1 MTTLEQAEILATA
14 LEELVDAGCRA
25 LADRAAGPDGTVDQS
40 IAELEQGLLFDLA
53 TLSSGVTAGRE
64 VIDRLG
70 EGDLALVHLARVA
83 ADASSRLLGRGVPM
97 EPLDRVRD
105 EITAGRDMALLSRV
119 ADKVLR
125 SGEAGPRG
133 LADDIEMVR
142 QSFRAF
148 AEAKV
153 MPVAERIH
161 REDLDVPEDI
171 ISGLAELGVFA
182 LSVPEEY
189 GGLVDESHAA
199 LYSMLVATE
208 ELSRASLGAAG
219 SLSTRPEIIAW
230 VIAKAGT
237 EEQKARWLPEIASG
251 EKMTSIAITEP
262 GTGSNVAAIRV
273 AARPDGDGYV
283 VDGVKTWCTFGG
295 RAEYLVILAR
305 TDPSPTA
312 GHRGLSLV
320 MIEKPAMPGHHFEIT
335 QDGGGRIEG
344 RAIPTLGYRG
354 MHSFEVS
361 FEGWRIPA
369 DAIIGGE
376 EYLGRG
382 FYLQMEAFAN
392 ARVQTSARAQG
403 IIQAAIDASVS
414 YTKAREIFGQPLS
427 EFPLTKE
434 KIALMAA
441 TLTAAR
447 ALMMLTADRIAA
459 GHPEAGMSA
468 AQSKLFAGGSAEW
481 ITRDALQLHGGY
493 GYAEEYTVSR
503 LFVDARVLSIFEGA
517 NEVLALKIIGRALLN
532 RAAQSLA
539 A

>member
-1 MTTLEQAEILATA
+1 MDTMEKARTLATA
-14 LEELVDAGCRA
+14 LETLVDGGCRA
-25 LADRAAGPDGTVDQS
+25 LVDRSTVDGASDQGV
-40 IAELEQGLLFDLA
+40 AEQEQGLLFDLA

-64 VIDRLG
+64 MIERMGD
-70 EGDLALVHLARVA
+70 GDLALAHLARVA
-83 ADASSRLLGRGVPM
+83 ADASSRLIGRGVPL
-97 EPLDRVRD
+97 EPLDAVRD
-105 EITAGRDMALLSRV
+105 EVAAGRDMTLLTRIADRV
-119 ADKVLR
+119 LAT
-125 SGEAGPRG
+125 GEAGPRA
-133 LADDIEMVR
+133 L
-142 QSFRAF
+142 

-153 MPVAERIH
+153 MPMAERIH

-171 ISGLAELGVFA
+171 ISGLAELGTFA

-189 GGLVDESHAA
+189 GGLIDASHAA

-219 SLSTRPEIIAW
+219 SLSTRPEIVAW

-251 EKMTSIAITEP
+251 AKMTSIAITEP

-273 AARPDGDGYV
+273 TARPDGDGYI

-295 RAEYLVILAR
+295 RAEYLAILAR

-320 MIEKPAMPGHHFEIT
+320 MIEKPAMPGHHFELT
-335 QDGGGRIEG
+335 QEGGGRIEG

-354 MHSFEVS
+354 MHSFEIS

-376 EYLGRG
+376 AALGRG

-403 IIQAAIDASVS
+403 IIQAAIDASVA
-414 YTKAREIFGQPLS
+414 YTRSREIFGRPLS

-434 KIALMAA
+434 KIAVMAA

-447 ALMMLTADRIAA
+447 ALMLQTADRIAT

-481 ITRDALQLHGGY
+481 ITREALQLHGGY

-517 NEVLALKIIGRALLN
+517 NEVLALKIIGRTLLN
-532 RAAQSLA
+532 RAAQALA